1 MSTCTDIPVLYRE
14 FTDSLTEVLAEPQ
27 APRHTVADL
36 QGPALPS
43 KGSHQDAVI
52 RAIFI

>member
-1 MSTCTDIPVLYRE
+1 MSTSTDIPVLFRE
-14 FTDSLTEVLAEPQ
+14 FTDSLTEVLQKPQ
-27 APRHTVADL
+27 APWHAVADL